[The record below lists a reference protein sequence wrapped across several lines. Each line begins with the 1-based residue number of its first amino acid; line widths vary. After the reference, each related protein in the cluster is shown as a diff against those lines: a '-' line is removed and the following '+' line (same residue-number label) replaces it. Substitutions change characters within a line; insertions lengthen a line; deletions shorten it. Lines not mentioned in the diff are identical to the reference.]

1 MAALRR
7 TSVDI
12 AGRFGGGVV
21 SAVSPSRSGDAT
33 AFVWSEREFPAWP
46 RVGVVDD
53 RGAIVLTRPEVRI
66 CGQPSWA
73 ASGELA
79 VGGFVGVRRVVF
91 DIGLAMGAVRH
102 LAGGPAASYDLVEYV
117 SAGVAVC
124 RRRWLDGSVDLV
136 RTRNGADELL
146 ARERSGLPAWRDA
159 RLVSWRS
166 GAFDL
171 EGIFV
176 PAAAADPPWAVMVF
190 LHGGP
195 VASLAAGEAER
206 VGAWADPRFAT
217 FIPEF
222 PASGICGE
230 AAMLAAFEAAELPEH
245 DLEVDAVLAGID
257 SLVESG
263 LVHEQRLFL
272 VGHSYGAYL
281 VNRALT
287 RTGRFRAAVCWEG
300 VADLRLLDKGN
311 LAHQTRWRGGPPDET
326 PERWSA
332 ASPIDRAERVCT
344 PTLLYYGA
352 DSGLVV
358 QGRHWYEA
366 LRAAGVTTSLIVEDG
381 VGHTF
386 ATDEGLGRFWELAV
400 RWFRE
405 HLT

>member
-1 MAALRR
+1 VAALRR
-7 TSVDI
+7 TSADI
-12 AGRFGGGVV
+12 AGRFGGGVI
-21 SAVSPSRSGDAT
+21 SAVSPSPSGDDAT
-33 AFVWSEREFPAWP
+33 AFVWSQREFPAWP
-46 RVGVVDD
+46 CVGVVDH

-66 CGQPSWA
+66 WGRPSWA

-91 DIGLAMGAVRH
+91 DIDPATGAARH
-102 LAGGPAASYDLVEYV
+102 LAGGPAASYDLVEHV

-136 RTRNGADELL
+136 RTRDGADELL
-146 ARERSGLPAWRDA
+146 ARERPGLPAWRDA

-176 PAAAADPPWAVMVF
+176 PAAAADRPWAVMVF

-195 VASLAAGEAER
+195 VAQLAAGEAER

-230 AAMLAAFEAAELPEH
+230 ATMLAAFEAAELPEH
-245 DLEVDAVLAGID
+245 DLEVDAVLARID
-257 SLVESG
+257 SLEESG

-272 VGHSYGAYL
+272 VGHSYGACL
-281 VNRALT
+281 ANRALT
-287 RTGRFRAAVCWEG
+287 RTGRFRATVLGGRCGPSASRQQEPRPP
-300 VADLRLLDKGN
+300 DPLE
-311 LAHQTRWRGGPPDET
+311 GGPPDET
-326 PERWSA
+326 PERRSA
-332 ASPIDRAERVCT
+332 ASPVDGPSASARRHFSPTVPT
-344 PTLLYYGA
+344 PGSSFKAGA
-352 DSGLVV
+352 GTRRYVRPAS
-358 QGRHWYEA
+358 R
-366 LRAAGVTTSLIVEDG
+366 LRSSSRTAWATHLPLTKTWDG
-381 VGHTF
+381 
-386 ATDEGLGRFWELAV
+386 FWELAV